1 MKESLSEKV
10 FATLLFALLGVLLAF
25 VLIEWAAGCGEHYID
40 ANGIT
45 HQYQCVI
52 MPNPENRNAR

>member
-10 FATLLFALLGVLLAF
+10 FATLLF
-25 VLIEWAAGCGEHYID
+25 D

>member
-1 MKESLSEKV
+1 MKESMSEKV
-10 FATLLFALLGVLLAF
+10 FATLLFAMLGVLLAV
-25 VLIEWAAGCGEHYID
+25 VLIEWLAGCGEHYID

-45 HQYQCVI
+45 HQHQCVI